1 MDKNFYAEGNVG
13 MKLKYT
19 YVEPYEIKSGF
30 QFYGGYVFSNISK
43 NKKFIL
49 NNKTGSSILISED
62 LFNDII
68 NKNCNDDLIFKLVQ
82 RGLGKFSESREIY
95 DHSKKIL
102 PTLFLIDLT
111 SKCNLNCLYCF
122 RTDEELSNSQSMSPD
137 LINQICN
144 YIVDYCHDN
153 NLFKINIQLW
163 GGEPLLCLQ
172 SIKKVKKFFDDTD
185 IHVILSIETNG
196 TLISKE
202 IAKDLYEN
210 NIQVGIS
217 IDGTDFLQNLQR
229 PQINGKGSF
238 DLLINGIENLKE
250 SGLDNKFG
258 TITVVTQNTLMYLE
272 EIIDYFIK
280 TLNIQSVKFNLMK
293 DVEKNSSC
301 SNLVLS
307 DDEIEDFINV
317 IIKKII
323 QLNKMGYSVKE
334 GNILQKIANL
344 ISGKRDNICNSNGCC
359 GGKSM
364 LSFGRDGG
372 IYPCELTQNPELKIC
387 SLEDKDLIMNI
398 KENLKSNPYFTPK
411 VSDECVNCPWYAY
424 CKGGCT
430 SSALYK
436 NLPLGSIDNLEC
448 KLNKILYNKL
458 VDMILNDPLSIFHLS
473 NGQYLI
479 QN

>member
-1 MDKNFYAEGNVG
+1 MGKNFYAEGNVR
-13 MKLKYT
+13 MKLQYT
-19 YVEPYEIKSGF
+19 YVEPYKIKNGF
-30 QFYGGYVFSNISK
+30 QFYGGYVFSDISK
-43 NKKFIL
+43 NKKFLL
-49 NNKTGSSILISED
+49 NNKTGSSIVISKDLFKDIIDRNCNED
-62 LFNDII
+62 LV
-68 NKNCNDDLIFKLVQ
+68 FKLVQ
-82 RGLGKFSESREIY
+82 RGLGSFAKSREVY
-95 DHSKKIL
+95 DHSTKIL

-122 RTDEELSNSQSMSPD
+122 RVNEELSKSQSMSPD
-137 LINQICN
+137 LIDQICN
-144 YIVDYCHDN
+144 YIVDYCHNN
-153 NLFKINIQLW
+153 NLSEINIQLW

-172 SIKKVKKFFDDTD
+172 SIKRVKTFFDDTD
-185 IHVILSIETNG
+185 IHAILSIETNG
-196 TLISKE
+196 TLISKK

-210 NIQVGIS
+210 HIQVGIS
-217 IDGTDFLQNLQR
+217 IDGKESLQNLQR

-238 DLLINGIENLKE
+238 DLLIGGIKNLKE
-250 SGLDNKFG
+250 SGFNNKFG
-258 TITVVTQNTLMYLE
+258 TITVVTQNTLIYFE
-272 EIIDYFIK
+272 EIIDYFVK
-280 TLNIQSVKFNLMK
+280 TLNVQNIKFNLMK
-293 DVEKNSSC
+293 DVETNNNC

-307 DDEIEDFINV
+307 DDKIEHFVNV
-317 IIKKII
+317 EIKKVI
-323 QLNKMGYSVKE
+323 QLNKMGYSINE

-344 ISGKRDNICNSNGCC
+344 ISGKRYNVCNSNGCC

-398 KENLKSNPYFTPK
+398 KKNLESNPYFTPK
-411 VSDECVNCPWYAY
+411 VSDECMNCPWYAY

-448 KLNKILYNKL
+448 KLNKVLYGEL
-458 VDMILNDPLSIFHLS
+458 VNMILNDPLSIFHLS
-473 NGQYLI
+473 NGQHSI